1 MAQPHTGEQLAYAMV
16 TPYSLHKSRTG
27 GIIARLLWA
36 NVQLVAARLY
46 APRPGSRFIEE
57 YCDAIYD
64 PEERSVPL
72 SYQRLVIEYVL
83 KNFGVPNICDISNR
97 LAVLI
102 FRGPDAVN
110 EIAEAAGHI
119 RRGVPQGDTVRGTY
133 GDYFREEP
141 ERLQRSP
148 AFRARVRLLDKY
160 ERLYDADVRIPCNEF
175 FEPAVLVGVSP
186 EMTEAHL
193 RLFRKCAYDDGGF
206 VGHALPE
213 LDSPNAETSMVVLK
227 PESFRNRNPLPGNLV
242 DFFAR
247 AGMRITGMKM
257 LELGVE
263 KAREFYALKPP
274 QFRRQLKGMVG
285 KRARKIVAMA
295 RLLAEQA
302 VSHLGA
308 DAAVALRPANALAA
322 ARRMEGQAAAAP
334 PPGEVKAAV
343 VERIYDLL
351 AEKLTDLEPPD
362 AFYDEVSEEL
372 KDLNARAE
380 FDELIRYMTG
390 KDPAT
395 DRPLRPGEQTL
406 CMAILYSG
414 ENALSVIRKRLKELR
429 VVYGQNVLQNRAHAS
444 DPEEDP
450 VKERVVLGMPGAP
463 GGESRPCDVEQVV
476 TEFFGPERKTP

>member
-1 MAQPHTGEQLAYAMV
+1 M
-16 TPYSLHKSRTG
+16 
-27 GIIARLLWA
+27 
-36 NVQLVAARLY
+36 LVARS
-46 APRPGSRFIEE
+46 SRRVL
-57 YCDAIYD
+57 
-64 PEERSVPL
+64 RSPIL
-72 SYQRLVIEYVL
+72 SVL
-83 KNFGVPNICDISNR
+83 SGR
-97 LAVLI
+97 
-102 FRGPDAVN
+102 RPDAVN

-193 RLFRKCAYDDGGF
+193 RLFRKCADDDGGF

-263 KAREFYALKPP
+263 KAREFYALKLP

-308 DAAVALRPANALAA
+308 DAAVALRPANAP
-322 ARRMEGQAAAAP
+322 AAAP
-334 PPGEVKAAV
+334 PATAISSRPVRCGVASQVRSRRSLVGPASRFGFLGV
-343 VERIYDLL
+343 V
-351 AEKLTDLEPPD
+351 P
-362 AFYDEVSEEL
+362 
-372 KDLNARAE
+372 AE
-380 FDELIRYMTG
+380 F
-390 KDPAT
+390 
-395 DRPLRPGEQTL
+395 
-406 CMAILYSG
+406 
-414 ENALSVIRKRLKELR
+414 
-429 VVYGQNVLQNRAHAS
+429 
-444 DPEEDP
+444 
-450 VKERVVLGMPGAP
+450 
-463 GGESRPCDVEQVV
+463 
-476 TEFFGPERKTP
+476 